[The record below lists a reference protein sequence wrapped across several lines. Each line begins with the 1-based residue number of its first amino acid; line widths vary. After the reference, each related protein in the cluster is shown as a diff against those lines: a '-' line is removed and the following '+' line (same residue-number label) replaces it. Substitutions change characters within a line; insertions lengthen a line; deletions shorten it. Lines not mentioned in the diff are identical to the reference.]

1 MQRPLDGA
9 SRSLFK
15 MYSIC
20 LAGPRVGSNGL
31 KKERDARWRYSR
43 HPSLECLPRSALSF
57 LRLLCA
63 FFQAPVTQAECI
75 KEMKHSRKLY
85 TVRTNVNVRV
95 N

>member
-43 HPSLECLPRSALSF
+43 HPSLESPPRSALSF
-57 LRLLCA
+57 LRLQFARSFITFKRLLRRLG
-63 FFQAPVTQAECI
+63 VL
-75 KEMKHSRKLY
+75 KR
-85 TVRTNVNVRV
+85 
-95 N
+95 